1 MQSWP
6 VHAFRGRGSGGQFIT
21 MHLHLHQYS
30 IFHLHCTECTKTN
43 FTLQPCNADTLQ
55 LFIQLQ
61 LCMRVPCFGLLSQ
74 TKCNYYSVRYILNTH
89 NFPVPLFGA
98 IQARTYG
105 VSLCT
110 FLIFPM
116 NLQLY
121 LFKAHYRLVC
131 ATSCTIF
138 RHTLRHIDITL
149 HAITRDCNEKIRLE
163 KTRAEWK
170 NEMRMDTGPQISW
183 KEWVAGHCF
192 VDPENNSF
200 PDMIR
205 ASV

>member
-61 LCMRVPCFGLLSQ
+61 LCMRVRVCRVFGLLSQ

-98 IQARTYG
+98 IQ
-105 VSLCT
+105 
-110 FLIFPM
+110 
-116 NLQLY
+116 
-121 LFKAHYRLVC
+121 
-131 ATSCTIF
+131 
-138 RHTLRHIDITL
+138 
-149 HAITRDCNEKIRLE
+149 
-163 KTRAEWK
+163 TRAVRCVFVHIPHFS
-170 NEMRMDTGPQISW
+170 NELATLLIQSALPACLCYELHHFQTHIETHRHYIACHHTRLQ
-183 KEWVAGHCF
+183 
-192 VDPENNSF
+192 
-200 PDMIR
+200 
-205 ASV
+205 